1 MDSVLN
7 AAFIGCGAIAQKKHL
22 PLAKADARLR
32 VYALYDTNPEAAR
45 FCKEAFGSADTV
57 LPGSAEETF
66 SLDGVDVVF
75 IATPNSTHAA
85 YAVGALNAGKH
96 VVCEKPMAITATD
109 AKAML
114 EASEQKGRMLHISYQ
129 NRFTNQALYVHRL
142 QKEGFFSEIYYAK
155 AYAIRRRAAP
165 TWGVTTNRALQ
176 GGGPLIDIGSHALDL
191 AMWLSDTFEP
201 AYAVGTA
208 YDKIA
213 RRGSEANFWGPWK
226 PEKFEVEDCAL
237 GFVVMKN
244 GMTLTVDASYA
255 LNKAT
260 EFEASVDLFG
270 VSGGAQLRE
279 KETVTLV
286 HELGG
291 RMCVT
296 ENNPQ
301 ETFRS
306 LTPKERVMSASE
318 REHESFMTLLMNGA
332 SDPAA
337 RQAYAVARVVEGIY
351 RSAETRTPYI
361 FD

>member
-1 MDSVLN
+1 MDSILS

-22 PLAKADARLR
+22 PLAKADPRLR
-32 VYALYDTNPEAAR
+32 ISALYDTNPEAAR
-45 FCKEAFGSADTV
+45 ACKEAFGTADTV
-57 LPGSAEETF
+57 LPDSAEETV
-66 SLDGVDVVF
+66 SLGGVDVVF

-85 YAVGALNAGKH
+85 YAVAALNAGRH
-96 VVCEKPMAITATD
+96 VVCEKPMAIASAD

-114 EASEQKGRMLHISYQ
+114 EASERTGRMLHVSYQ
-129 NRFTNQALYVHRL
+129 NRFTNQALYVRRL
-142 QKEGFFSEIYYAK
+142 MEDGFFLDIYYAK

-208 YDKIA
+208 YDSIA
-213 RRGSEANFWGPWK
+213 RRGSEANYWGAWK

-244 GMTLTVDASYA
+244 GMTLTVDATYA
-255 LNKAT
+255 LNAAT

-279 KETVTLV
+279 KETVTLI

-291 RMCVT
+291 RMCIT

-301 ETFRS
+301 ETVRS
-306 LTPKERVMSASE
+306 LTPKERAMSASE
-318 REHESFMTLLMNGA
+318 REHESFMALLMRGEA
-332 SDPAA
+332 DPAA

-351 RSAETRTPYI
+351 RSAETRQPYF